1 MNKMRYFTFDI
12 TLYNGLAHVLE
23 SVLPEIFQ
31 FVKIFFSASGDLLCD
46 VKFKNWVLGIVV
58 HVLKSEEEETF
69 HALFPLSQEIA
80 EALDVSVMSI
90 GAHVVEKIPE
100 QFEFEGLVL
109 DLVAA
114 HLGQRH
120 VF

>member
-1 MNKMRYFTFDI
+1 MRYFTFYI

-31 FVKIFFSASGDLLCD
+31 FVEIFFPTSRNLLRHI
-46 VKFKNWVLGIVV
+46 KLKNWVLRVIV
-58 HVLKSEEEETF
+58 HVLKSEKEQSLHPF
-69 HALFPLSQEIA
+69 FPLSEEIA
-80 EALDVSVMSI
+80 ETLDVSVMSI
-90 GAHVVEKIPE
+90 GTHVVQKIPE

-114 HLGQRH
+114 HLGQGH